1 MQVLNEFAAV
11 SRRKQRR
18 DWREIDEAVA
28 DVLTTAD
35 PPLAITLDLH
45 ISARALAED
54 HLLSFYDAL
63 IVASAIEAGCDTLY
77 SEDMQ
82 HGRAIGG
89 VAIVNPFFE
98 SAPGAPGF
106 RKSEISLDVSR
117 KSPSYPSPSCPTE
130 GRIRIVRDAGRDAV
144 DAAASGVKNGGRA
157 ASQGV
162 RERSDGALTNGAV
175 AYGEVVWS

>member
-1 MQVLNEFAAV
+1 MSAFLDTNILVYAQQADGKGDRARQLFASGGKLSVQVLNEFTAV

-28 DVLTTAD
+28 DVLTTVD

-54 HLLSFYDAL
+54 HLLSVYDAL

-82 HGRAIGG
+82 HGRTIGG
-89 VAIVNPFFE
+89 VAIINPFFE
-98 SAPGAPGF
+98 NAP
-106 RKSEISLDVSR
+106 
-117 KSPSYPSPSCPTE
+117 
-130 GRIRIVRDAGRDAV
+130 
-144 DAAASGVKNGGRA
+144 
-157 ASQGV
+157 
-162 RERSDGALTNGAV
+162 
-175 AYGEVVWS
+175 